1 MSQQKS
7 CSTWLIML
15 IALTAPAAAGG
26 LSVPSPP
33 ANVSVALLGPTT
45 ARVSWQL
52 PDSDAV
58 IGFTVKQQKRPGAR
72 QRFITE
78 VNTTARSCLLWG
90 LEGASDYV
98 VAVQALGRAGAASE
112 PSPGLRFSTPPEGDS
127 DEQRNNNNNNSSSSR
142 SSSSSPSSSSLSVAT
157 SLSAHGGE
165 TGLGVGVN
173 AHYFA
178 SEGVLTITVFLL
190 WIEAASCMAYSHRRC
205 STTPNIDKYKA
216 VMVLCLREY
225 RTIKDSSIL
234 HHGGMVKPALGERG
248 SAILRKPDTPIAT
261 AQPQR
266 NSHSPRVSNV

>member
-1 MSQQKS
+1 MEEEEESS
-7 CSTWLIML
+7 CSRWFILL
-15 IALTAPAAAGG
+15 IALTSPAATGG
-26 LSVPSPP
+26 LGVPSPP

-52 PDSDAV
+52 PDPGAV

-90 LEGASDYV
+90 LEAGSDYV
-98 VAVQALGRAGAASE
+98 VAVQALGRGGAASE
-112 PSPGLRFSTPPEGDS
+112 PSPGLRFSTPLAEEDGERDNS
-127 DEQRNNNNNNSSSSR
+127 SSRSSSSR
-142 SSSSSPSSSSLSVAT
+142 SSSSSSEVAVAVTSSLAS
-157 SLSAHGGE
+157 HGGE
-165 TGLGVGVN
+165 AGLGVGDK
-173 AHYFA
+173 ARYFA

-190 WIEAASCMAYSHRRC
+190 WI
-205 STTPNIDKYKA
+205 A

-261 AQPQR
+261 AQPRR